1 MAFET
6 INFEA
11 IENPINRDYSTVDL
25 FKKLNKQKTELYA
38 APEGQSRPLSGLKGL
53 LDTFNTSRQESAH
66 DTYKK

>member
-25 FKKLNKQKTELYA
+25 FKKLNLKNSNMVA
-38 APEGQSRPLSGLKGL
+38 LKGL
-53 LDTFNTSRQESAH
+53 LDTFNTSRQESAP

>member
-25 FKKLNKQKTELYA
+25 FKKLNKQKIELSA
-38 APEGQSRPLSGLKGL
+38 LKGL
-53 LDTFNTSRQESAH
+53 LDTFNTSRQESAP

>member
-25 FKKLNKQKTELYA
+25 FKKLNKQKTEL
-38 APEGQSRPLSGLKGL
+38 LTLKGL
-53 LDTFNTSRQESAH
+53 LDTFNTSRQESAP

>member
-25 FKKLNKQKTELYA
+25 FKKLNKQN
-38 APEGQSRPLSGLKGL
+38 SNMIVLKDL
-53 LDTFNTSRQESAH
+53 LDTFNTSRQESAP

>member
-25 FKKLNKQKTELYA
+25 FKKLNKQKTELLA
-38 APEGQSRPLSGLKGL
+38 LKGL
-53 LDTFNTSRQESAH
+53 LDTFNTSRQESAP

>member
-6 INFEA
+6 INLEA

-38 APEGQSRPLSGLKGL
+38 LKGL
-53 LDTFNTSRQESAH
+53 LDTFNTSRQESAP

>member
-25 FKKLNKQKTELYA
+25 FKKLIKQKKDLLT
-38 APEGQSRPLSGLKGL
+38 LKGL
-53 LDTFNTSRQESAH
+53 LDTFNTSRQESAP

>member
-11 IENPINRDYSTVDL
+11 IENPTNRDYSTVDL
-25 FKKLNKQKTELYA
+25 FKKLNKQNSNMNT
-38 APEGQSRPLSGLKGL
+38 LKGL
-53 LDTFNTSRQESAH
+53 LDTFNTSRQESAP

>member
-25 FKKLNKQKTELYA
+25 FKKLNKQNSNMNT
-38 APEGQSRPLSGLKGL
+38 LKGL
-53 LDTFNTSRQESAH
+53 LDTFNTSRQESAP

>member
-6 INFEA
+6 ITFEA
-11 IENPINRDYSTVDL
+11 IENTTNRDYSTVDL

-38 APEGQSRPLSGLKGL
+38 LKGL
-53 LDTFNTSRQESAH
+53 LDTFNTSRQESAP

>member
-6 INFEA
+6 INYEA

-25 FKKLNKQKTELYA
+25 FKKLNKQKTEL
-38 APEGQSRPLSGLKGL
+38 LTLKGL
-53 LDTFNTSRQESAH
+53 LDTFNTSRQESAP

>member
-11 IENPINRDYSTVDL
+11 IENPTNRDYSTVDL
-25 FKKLNKQKTELYA
+25 FKKLNKQKTELLA
-38 APEGQSRPLSGLKGL
+38 LKGL
-53 LDTFNTSRQESAH
+53 LDTFNTSRQESAP

>member
-25 FKKLNKQKTELYA
+25 FKKLNKQKTEL
-38 APEGQSRPLSGLKGL
+38 LTLKGL
-53 LDTFNTSRQESAH
+53 LDTFNTSRQESAT

>member
-11 IENPINRDYSTVDL
+11 IENPTNRDYSTVDL
-25 FKKLNKQKTELYA
+25 FKKLIKQKKDLLA
-38 APEGQSRPLSGLKGL
+38 LKAL
-53 LDTFNTSRQESAH
+53 LDTFNTSRQESAP

>member
-38 APEGQSRPLSGLKGL
+38 LKGL
-53 LDTFNTSRQESAH
+53 LDTFNTSRQESAQ

>member
-6 INFEA
+6 ITFEA

-25 FKKLNKQKTELYA
+25 FKKLNKQN
-38 APEGQSRPLSGLKGL
+38 PNMVVLKGL
-53 LDTFNTSRQESAH
+53 LDTFNTSRQESAP